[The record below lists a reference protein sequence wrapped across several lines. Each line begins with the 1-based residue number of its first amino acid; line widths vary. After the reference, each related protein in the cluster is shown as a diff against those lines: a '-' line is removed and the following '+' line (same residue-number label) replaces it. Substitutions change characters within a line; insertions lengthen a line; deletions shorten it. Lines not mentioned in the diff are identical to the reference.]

1 MSTTEEKNNN
11 KKNFLK
17 IKAPLYFSP
26 YSHKKNNFENLYTEP
41 RNIHQE
47 IDSNLSNNQIKQKI
61 NNSNVNK
68 NLINIQKTDNFR
80 KNTKLLSEIAEKV
93 NQKKNNPQSYKKVNS
108 KLYLKKNYIPN
119 ISLFNDISGNIMP
132 IQSNTNSNI
141 IINNNSPN
149 DQNNKFSQN
158 KLNKLSN
165 IKFNIGK
172 SNQNFLN
179 SKNSSNN
186 LKKNAGSACELLN
199 TNNYLRKSKTKNKK
213 LVDINNINQINYIF
227 TSDNNQKSFLSPQNN
242 ASNPKILF
250 LKKEKSNIF
259 TQNISNNSKINQIQ
273 GNESNNN
280 DEDNKNNHINY
291 LMRNTFT
298 NVKIYPT
305 TILNNKIIYNQVE
318 KSNQNQNNN
327 KSIKNNKSERSNNNS
342 SKHYNTTKIKTEKIV
357 IDTAEK
363 SPNNNKIEKYQSIE
377 ELHYFY
383 VDTLQKGKKYALKL
397 DKCNN

>member
-1 MSTTEEKNNN
+1 MSTTEENNN
-11 KKNFLK
+11 KKENFLK

-26 YSHKKNNFENLYTEP
+26 YSHEKSSFGNLYTEP
-41 RNIHQE
+41 RNIHHE
-47 IDSNLSNNQIKQKI
+47 IDSNLSKNQIRQKI
-61 NNSNVNK
+61 NNANINK
-68 NLINIQKTDNFR
+68 NLANMQQIDNLR
-80 KNTKLLSEIAEKV
+80 KNTRLISEFAEKIKQ
-93 NQKKNNPQSYKKVNS
+93 NKKNPQSYKKVNS
-108 KLYLKKNYIPN
+108 KLYLKKNFIPN

-132 IQSNTNSNI
+132 IQSITNSNI

-158 KLNKLSN
+158 KQNKLSN

-199 TNNYLRKSKTKNKK
+199 TNNYLRKSKTKNKQ
-213 LVDINNINQINYIF
+213 LVDINNINQINYIY

-259 TQNISNNSKINQIQ
+259 AQNISNNSKINQIQ

-327 KSIKNNKSERSNNNS
+327 KSIKNNKSESSNNN
-342 SKHYNTTKIKTEKIV
+342 SKHYNTTKNKKEKIV

-397 DKCNN
+397 DKCNS